1 MLVCPITDGLPRFI
15 ALTCLCHRQK
25 SFWTFKKWHGN
36 HAYSFLIQIVL
47 ENKFQKKNP
56 LLSWVQILQ
65 IFSVCP
71 GVKSRTTRMRSGNWC
86 ILLDCMTRNA
96 MKWSFYWGSCNHRR
110 MPSIRFLQLAGYWTT
125 SISLLQLSLMLF
137 VNERN
142 EAIFISEK
150 GNFYVFD
157 FFRAL

>member
-1 MLVCPITDGLPRFI
+1 MLVCPITDGFPRFI

-25 SFWTFKKWHGN
+25 SFWTFKKWHSN

-47 ENKFQKKNP
+47 ENKFQKNKT

-71 GVKSRTTRMRSGNWC
+71 GVKSRTTRMRSGNGC
-86 ILLDCMTRNA
+86 ILIDCMTRNA
-96 MKWSFYWGSCNHRR
+96 MKWSFYWGSCNYRR
-110 MPSIRFLQLAGYWTT
+110 MPSIRFLQLAGYWT
-125 SISLLQLSLMLF
+125 ISLLQLSLMLF

>member
-1 MLVCPITDGLPRFI
+1 MTWQSCLFIFDTDSIG
-15 ALTCLCHRQK
+15 
-25 SFWTFKKWHGN
+25 KKI
-36 HAYSFLIQIVL
+36 S
-47 ENKFQKKNP
+47 KKTP

-86 ILLDCMTRNA
+86 ILIDCMTRNA
-96 MKWSFYWGSCNHRR
+96 MKWSFYWGSCNYRR
-110 MPSIRFLQLAGYWTT
+110 MPSIRFLQLAGYWT
-125 SISLLQLSLMLF
+125 ISLLQLSLMLF

>member
-1 MLVCPITDGLPRFI
+1 MTWQSCLFIFDTDSIG
-15 ALTCLCHRQK
+15 
-25 SFWTFKKWHGN
+25 
-36 HAYSFLIQIVL
+36 
-47 ENKFQKKNP
+47 KKNSKKTP

-86 ILLDCMTRNA
+86 ILLECMTRNA
-96 MKWSFYWGSCNHRR
+96 MKWSFYWGSCNYRR
-110 MPSIRFLQLAGYWTT
+110 MPSIRFLQLAGYWT
-125 SISLLQLSLMLF
+125 ISLLQLSLMLF